1 MTSPQTPQKTTI
13 TMSFLFRWA
22 SSNSNSKPSDPS
34 GQQQS
39 QEQQSQQQQRPVPAA
54 PAPPTQVQ
62 ESQPETSI
70 PRPSLPNNL
79 KLLFGGFSFF
89 ILSTLITRRSIYR
102 RHLSTIPPFY
112 TSSPYH
118 QPQVSGP
125 LEALEALN
133 LATINVVS
141 LAMVGAGATM
151 YALDVNT
158 LDDMRRY
165 ARRGLGLDGPGTGT
179 GTGTRKE
186 DEELG
191 EELEQW
197 LSSVLGMKEV
207 KEIKERARRKQEED
221 ADGKKFVNERE
232 KER

>member
-1 MTSPQTPQKTTI
+1 
-13 TMSFLFRWA
+13 MSFLFRWA
-22 SSNSNSKPSDPS
+22 SSSSNSKPSDPS
-34 GQQQS
+34 GQQQQP
-39 QEQQSQQQQRPVPAA
+39 QELQPPAPTAPTPPTPVQVPESQQ
-54 PAPPTQVQ
+54 
-62 ESQPETSI
+62 ETSI

-89 ILSTLITRRSIYR
+89 MLSTLITRRSIYR
-102 RHLSTIPPFY
+102 RHFSTIPPFY

-165 ARRGLGLDGPGTGT
+165 ARRGLGFDSPGT

-221 ADGKKFVNERE
+221 GDGKKLVNDNG